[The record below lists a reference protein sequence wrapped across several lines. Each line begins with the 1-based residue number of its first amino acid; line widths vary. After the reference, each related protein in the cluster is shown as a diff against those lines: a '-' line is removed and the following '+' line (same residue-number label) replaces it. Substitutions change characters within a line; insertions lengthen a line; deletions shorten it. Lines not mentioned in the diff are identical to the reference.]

1 MQFFDDGNWNLT
13 KANKEIEDF
22 YQNWFLSRW
31 EFDIDLWDSLGEE
44 LVEMGIL
51 EAITDVSELS
61 PSGIYMAI
69 EPKASLRTS
78 YLGQYRRGGF
88 RGIDGNV
95 ERRGEYN
102 HRWANWGSRKFGFSY
117 DNIGGPFTGWNRRKI
132 YQLLKPNET
141 SNIQFMNWN
150 KNPLREVNKNE

>member
-1 MQFFDDGNWNLT
+1 MPLTSGENENLT
-13 KANKEIEDF
+13 KATKEIEDF
-22 YQNWFLSRW
+22 YHNWYIRSW
-31 EFDIDLWDSLGEE
+31 EGLDSKSGEE

-95 ERRGEYN
+95 WNQTGEFN
-102 HRWANWGSRKFGFSY
+102 HRWANWGSSKFDFSY
-117 DNIGGPFTGWNRRKI
+117 DNIRGPFTGWNRRKI
-132 YQLLKPNET
+132 YQVLKPNET
-141 SNIQFMNWN
+141 SKNQFMNWN